1 MHPALRARL
10 NGLDM
15 RFRKPAEEEPRLG
28 ITPLI
33 DIVFLL
39 LIFFMLTSHFH
50 VASGIPIR
58 LPTVAQK
65 AHDKEK
71 RSVALVI
78 DREGILYL
86 KGNKISVEELGP
98 KLKALIQGEGAYR
111 LILEADK
118 AVRHGLVVRVMD
130 LAKTAGIASIV
141 IAANW
146 EPKQADF

>member
-1 MHPALRARL
+1 
-10 NGLDM
+10 M
-15 RFRKPAEEEPRLG
+15 RFKKATEEEPRLG

-58 LPTVAQK
+58 LPKVAQK
-65 AHDKEK
+65 AHDAEK
-71 RSVALVI
+71 RSVSLVI
-78 DREGILYL
+78 DREGNLYI
-86 KGNKISVEELGP
+86 KGQKIGIEALGP
-98 KLKALIQGEGAYR
+98 KLKDLNQREDVGK

-118 AVRHGLVVRVMD
+118 SVRHGLVVRVMD
-130 LAKTAGIASIV
+130 LAKTAGIAGII

-146 EPKQADF
+146 EPPRGGI